1 MVFKISTTIEIIA
14 EASAGRMVVLVD
26 DENRENE
33 GDLVIPA
40 QNATPAAINFMA
52 THGRGLICLAM
63 ERAMVERLN
72 LPMMATHNRDPF
84 STAFTVSVD
93 ASQGITTGISA
104 FDRAHTIQTVINP
117 EATAASI
124 VTPGHMFPLIAR
136 DGGVLTRAGHTEAAV
151 DLAKLAGFS
160 GAGVI
165 CEIMNDEGTMA
176 RLPDLIKFAQKHNLK
191 LGTIADLIA
200 YRLQLG

>member
-1 MVFKISTTIEIIA
+1 M
-14 EASAGRMVVLVD
+14 
-26 DENRENE
+26 
-33 GDLVIPA
+33 VIPA
-40 QNATPAAINFMA
+40 QLITPAAINFMA
-52 THGRGLICLAM
+52 THGRGLICLAI

-93 ASQGITTGISA
+93 AACGVSTGISA
-104 FDRAHTIQTVINP
+104 FDRAHTVQTVINP
-117 EATAASI
+117 DSRAASV
-124 VTPGHMFPLIAR
+124 VTPGHIVPLIAR

-151 DLAKLAGFS
+151 DIARLAGFC

-165 CEIMNDEGTMA
+165 CEIMNDDGTMA
-176 RLPDLIKFAQKHNLK
+176 RLPHLTKFAQKHDLK

-200 YRLQLG
+200 HRLQNG